1 MKKKVIVLLVL
12 VVILIFVSGL
22 SIKKIKAAK
31 EIKTA
36 NIVNKD
42 QNQPLVKKG
51 SISEEKKET
60 ASKEKSIFEEEM
72 VVTKEI
78 YPRKKI
84 DGSEI
89 SEDVMPIGT
98 VVSVKA
104 VPTDDKWVEII
115 SDPKKGYIEKDV
127 LEFRDGYISK
137 REQSRKKELSP
148 AEFKESLDKALVD
161 FKQEHGGDI
170 TVYIETVDHKFTYN
184 SYADEVRRTASSIK
198 LAFISYVMT
207 LADDKK
213 IDLDTKLTYTANYKM
228 GGTGIIQFAPIGTE
242 YTIKE
247 LAELTIRYSD
257 NVAYTMLVNYIGEPQ
272 FIQFLAELDPNS
284 PNNRYFSTAHILTKS
299 MNYVYDRKDKSE
311 NIKLIYD
318 WMQDSTFDDGVAV
331 GLPGVDVVHKTG
343 WMPMYMVSNDI
354 SLVKDK
360 ETPYYL
366 TIMTGGYGEDY
377 SEKSIGDLAK
387 IVDKH
392 MLRLD
397 YK

>member
-1 MKKKVIVLLVL
+1 
-12 VVILIFVSGL
+12 
-22 SIKKIKAAK
+22 
-31 EIKTA
+31 
-36 NIVNKD
+36 
-42 QNQPLVKKG
+42 
-51 SISEEKKET
+51 
-60 ASKEKSIFEEEM
+60 
-72 VVTKEI
+72 
-78 YPRKKI
+78 
-84 DGSEI
+84 
-89 SEDVMPIGT
+89 
-98 VVSVKA
+98 
-104 VPTDDKWVEII
+104 
-115 SDPKKGYIEKDV
+115 
-127 LEFRDGYISK
+127 
-137 REQSRKKELSP
+137 
-148 AEFKESLDKALVD
+148 
-161 FKQEHGGDI
+161 
-170 TVYIETVDHKFTYN
+170 
-184 SYADEVRRTASSIK
+184 
-198 LAFISYVMT
+198 
-207 LADDKK
+207 
-213 IDLDTKLTYTANYKM
+213 
-228 GGTGIIQFAPIGTE
+228 
-242 YTIKE
+242 
-247 LAELTIRYSD
+247 
-257 NVAYTMLVNYIGEPQ
+257 MLVNYIGEPQ